1 MRRPGAGFAC
11 ENARVAPIAGVPYF
25 LFDTPAPLSERALR
39 RVCGLSFLYAI
50 YQAEDGGAQLRPVAR
65 TDAPYADE
73 GIGRILKYTGKTNE
87 LFTRMLLHLAVEASD
102 YGDLPPAELWLLD
115 PVMGKGTTLFEG
127 LVRGYNG
134 CGIEVGEQPVREAVQ
149 YLKKY
154 LEREKYKHSYKLQR
168 QSGAAGTSGA
178 FRAVRHSFT
187 LAPTKERMKEDSRTL
202 ELICANSMYADRL
215 FRKNTF
221 HILAGDLPYGVKH
234 GNVTAENQSA
244 ATRNPKQLL
253 ETCLPAWHSVLKRG
267 GALAL
272 SWNVFVLPRAPGLR
286 TPCGRRLYREGRRPV
301 AGICAPGR
309 PVDLPGHNRRAERV
323 AGKFDGRPAHM
334 RKRAQPCKKRRV
346 SRKSLCARAYAQR
359 TQSSR
364 FSYVS
369 LSGPRG

>member
-1 MRRPGAGFAC
+1 MVTYARLETPGHNRVYYEQSRPMALAELRIAADGAGFAC

-50 YQAEDGGAQLRPVAR
+50 YQAEDGGALLRPVAR

-272 SWNVFVLPRAPGLR
+272 SWNVFVLPRAQVSALLADAGFTVKDGGPWLEFAHR
-286 TPCGRRLYREGRRPV
+286 VDQSICRDIIV
-301 AGICAPGR
+301 A
-309 PVDLPGHNRRAERV
+309 
-323 AGKFDGRPAHM
+323 
-334 RKRAQPCKKRRV
+334 RKE
-346 SRKSLCARAYAQR
+346 
-359 TQSSR
+359 
-364 FSYVS
+364 
-369 LSGPRG
+369 